1 MLRKAISKGADSNEE
16 DKRDSKSSKGSEEFF
31 RSPSIVGQEAKK
43 EEEEEEEEE
52 DPRNIWLR
60 LFFPDWSPL
69 GGLLVVIV
77 AVGVSTTYLK
87 RMGYESPLTYPLFV
101 LFLDVFTYIL
111 IMCLR
116 HIISL
121 YTLSRFGEGRF
132 FAAVSGS
139 LDPELVYCAWSAIC
153 LFLSMGEMVVA
164 TDSTSGIDLIHSY
177 TLKWFDGF
185 FLSLKIPKVPWD
197 LIQCSHIAILIMTVR
212 RLLLAIITFYFRLDF
227 IMSINPQVSQ
237 FLKQYSLLRRIDTKL
252 YLIKPHIQKK
262 DFLLYT
268 TGLELPSKSSIPQ
281 VGSSKSLNRVTT
293 GNIPNV
299 PSMLLDSN
307 IEHTS
312 KSSSENWLALQFIK
326 QYNVSIYIDDDKYE
340 IKTKQQARDFAR
352 IIFYDILQHLHAIML
367 YHYIGGTDHVK
378 PFKEPPL
385 RSDTYSIIGEDTFCH
400 ALIDFEE
407 RYDAKSSESKYHGYY
422 SDGSIAEFSDKSK
435 SYKGDYN
442 RQNSSYS
449 GVSGEKN
456 PVDRRDDAEHHKD
469 SATSPNNN
477 FNSSINS
484 SNERSHNQS
493 DCKNKNHQSL
503 PTTLPNSVLDILYD
517 KPLGDLIKQ
526 IDTARRGQITEEE
539 WVRFCVG
546 IYDSRKKILRAA
558 SSQEGIVQVFR
569 RMISIFSWFFTG
581 IVILLMVGINV
592 NTLVISGAAIISSL
606 SVGLSYIYSNFFS
619 AVIFVIFL
627 NPYNVGDRIRVNN
640 GGAMIVKK
648 IETFYTEFHTVFEAP
663 VLIPHS
669 WLSSQMIY
677 NESRSKCCSSEIQFL
692 VSDTTSPFSIE
703 ALATAV
709 HEYISVRPSEFV
721 ASNFWCGINAIQP
734 GHSATVYMWIT
745 NTDPFHNRRKLLI
758 SKSKLLLFIL
768 HTLRQLGIQYTLPVS
783 RVRIENDFNNQF
795 SNSN

>member
-1 MLRKAISKGADSNEE
+1 MLRKAPNKHSESNEE
-16 DKRDSKSSKGSEEFF
+16 SKKTSVSSKGSEEFF
-31 RSPSIVGQEAKK
+31 RSPSVVGQEIKK

-60 LFFPDWSPL
+60 LFLPDWSPL
-69 GGLLVVIV
+69 GGFFVIIV
-77 AVGVSTTYLK
+77 AVGVSITYLK
-87 RMGYESPLTYPLFV
+87 KIGDENPFTYPLFI
-101 LFLDVFTYIL
+101 LFLDLFTYIV
-111 IMCLR
+111 IMCSR
-116 HIISL
+116 HIIAL

-132 FAAVSGS
+132 FAALSGS
-139 LDPELVYCAWSAIC
+139 LDPELVYCIWSTLC
-153 LFLSMGEMVVA
+153 LVLTMGEVN
-164 TDSTSGIDLIHSY
+164 TIIDTSLGIEPVHTY
-177 TLKWFDGF
+177 TLKWFDNV
-185 FLSLKIPKVPWD
+185 LPSLKIPKVPWD

-212 RLLLAIITFYFRLDF
+212 RLLLAIVTFYFRLDF

-237 FLKQYSLLRRIDTKL
+237 FLRQYSLLRRIDTKL
-252 YLIKPHIQKK
+252 YLIKPYIQKK
-262 DFLLYT
+262 DFLLYS
-268 TGLELPSKSSIPQ
+268 TGMELPNKSNFPQ
-281 VGSSKSLNRVTT
+281 IYDPKSPNRVTT
-293 GNIPNV
+293 NNIPNV
-299 PSMLLDSN
+299 PAMLLDNN
-307 IEHTS
+307 IDHTA

-340 IKTKQQARDFAR
+340 IRTKQQARDFAK

-378 PFKEPPL
+378 PHKEPQL
-385 RSDTYSIIGEDTFCH
+385 RSDTYSIIGDDTFCH

-407 RYDAKSSESKYHGYY
+407 RHDVKGTDFKNEDYSSNKGAFGAFGSRRGSKY
-422 SDGSIAEFSDKSK
+422 KN
-435 SYKGDYN
+435 YN
-442 RQNSSYS
+442 IQPKNVEEQHNYDNHSS
-449 GVSGEKN
+449 V
-456 PVDRRDDAEHHKD
+456 
-469 SATSPNNN
+469 NNN
-477 FNSSINS
+477 F
-484 SNERSHNQS
+484 SNERSQTQG
-493 DCKNKNHQSL
+493 DNKNRNQSL

-692 VSDTTSPFSIE
+692 ISDTTSPFSIE
-703 ALATAV
+703 ALASAV
-709 HEYISVRPSEFV
+709 QEYISVRPSEFV

-783 RVRIENDFNNQF
+783 RVRIENDFNNHL

>member
-1 MLRKAISKGADSNEE
+1 MLRKTANKHSESNGESKRTSV
-16 DKRDSKSSKGSEEFF
+16 SSKGSEEFF
-31 RSPSIVGQEAKK
+31 RSPSVVGQEIKK

-52 DPRNIWLR
+52 DPRNIWLK
-60 LFFPDWSPL
+60 LFLPDWSPL
-69 GGLLVVIV
+69 GGFLLVIV
-77 AVGVSTTYLK
+77 SVGASITYLK
-87 RMGYESPLTYPLFV
+87 KIGDKNPFTYPFFIL
-101 LFLDVFTYIL
+101 LLDVFTYII

-116 HIISL
+116 HIITL

-139 LDPELVYCAWSAIC
+139 LDPELVYCIWSTLC
-153 LFLSMGEMVVA
+153 LVLTMGEMNA
-164 TDSTSGIDLIHSY
+164 TIDPISGVEPIHTY
-177 TLKWFDGF
+177 TLKWFDNI
-185 FLSLKIPKVPWD
+185 LPSLKIPKVPWD
-197 LIQCSHIAILIMTVR
+197 LIQCCHIAILIMTVR

-237 FLKQYSLLRRIDTKL
+237 FLRQYSLLRRIDTKL

-262 DFLLYT
+262 DFLLYS
-268 TGLELPSKSSIPQ
+268 TGMELPNKSNFPQ
-281 VGSSKSLNRVTT
+281 IDNQKSPNRVTT

-299 PSMLLDSN
+299 PSMLMDYN
-307 IEHTS
+307 IDYTA

-326 QYNVSIYIDDDKYE
+326 QYNVSIYIDHDKYE
-340 IKTKQQARDFAR
+340 IRTKQQARDFAK

-378 PFKEPPL
+378 PQKEPPL
-385 RSDTYSIIGEDTFCH
+385 RSDTYSIIGDDTFCH

-407 RYDAKSSESKYHGYY
+407 RHDFKGTDLRNVDYFEKKSSA
-422 SDGSIAEFSDKSK
+422 DTLFSK
-435 SYKGDYN
+435 SGSNHQKSNNQQKIVEEQQTDHN
-442 RQNSSYS
+442 YS
-449 GVSGEKN
+449 N
-456 PVDRRDDAEHHKD
+456 
-469 SATSPNNN
+469 TNNN
-477 FNSSINS
+477 NS
-484 SNERSHNQS
+484 SNERSQTQADN
-493 DCKNKNHQSL
+493 KNKNQSL

-692 VSDTTSPFSIE
+692 ISDTTSPFSIE

-709 HEYISVRPSEFV
+709 QEYISVRPSEFV

-783 RVRIENDFNNQF
+783 RVRIENEFNNHF
-795 SNSN
+795 SISS

>member
-1 MLRKAISKGADSNEE
+1 MLRKVTKRRSGSNEE
-16 DKRDSKSSKGSEEFF
+16 GKRASVTSKGSEEFF
-31 RSPSIVGQEAKK
+31 RSPSVVGQEIKK

-52 DPRNIWLR
+52 DPRNMWLR
-60 LFFPDWSPL
+60 LFLPDLSPL
-69 GGLLVVIV
+69 GGFFVIIV
-77 AVGVSTTYLK
+77 AVGASITYLK
-87 RMGYESPLTYPLFV
+87 KIGAENPFIYPCFILT
-101 LFLDVFTYIL
+101 LDIFIYII
-111 IMCLR
+111 IMCIR
-116 HIISL
+116 HIITL
-121 YTLSRFGEGRF
+121 YTLSKYGEGWF

-139 LDPELVYCAWSAIC
+139 LDPELVYCVWSTLC
-153 LFLSMGEMVVA
+153 LVLTMGEMSTVVDA
-164 TDSTSGIDLIHSY
+164 SSGMEPIHTYS
-177 TLKWFDGF
+177 LKWFDNI
-185 FLSLKIPKVPWD
+185 LPSLKIQKVPWD
-197 LIQCSHIAILIMTVR
+197 LIQFSHIAILIMTVR
-212 RLLLAIITFYFRLDF
+212 RLLLAVITFYFRLDF

-237 FLKQYSLLRRIDTKL
+237 FLRLYSLLRRIDTKL

-262 DFLLYT
+262 DFLLYS
-268 TGLELPSKSSIPQ
+268 TGMEPPKKSSFPQ
-281 VGSSKSLNRVTT
+281 VSDTKSPNRVTT

-299 PSMLLDSN
+299 PTMLLDSN
-307 IEHTS
+307 IDYTA
-312 KSSSENWLALQFIK
+312 KSASENWLALQFIK

-340 IKTKQQARDFAR
+340 IRTKQQARDFAK

-378 PFKEPPL
+378 PQTDPQL
-385 RSDTYSIIGEDTFCH
+385 RSDTYSIIGDDTFCH

-407 RYDAKSSESKYHGYY
+407 RHDVKHSDFKSE
-422 SDGSIAEFSDKSK
+422 EFSSGESNCLESSNANDTQHSRGCNAPPKSAEEHNN
-435 SYKGDYN
+435 DD
-442 RQNSSYS
+442 SYS
-449 GVSGEKN
+449 C
-456 PVDRRDDAEHHKD
+456 
-469 SATSPNNN
+469 TNN
-477 FNSSINS
+477 NS
-484 SNERSHNQS
+484 SNERSHTQNES
-493 DCKNKNHQSL
+493 KNKNQSL
-503 PTTLPNSVLDILYD
+503 PTTLPNSVLEILYD

-692 VSDTTSPFSIE
+692 ISDTTSPFSIE

-709 HEYISVRPSEFV
+709 QEYISVRPSEFV

-783 RVRIENDFNNQF
+783 RVRIENDFNHF

>member
-1 MLRKAISKGADSNEE
+1 MLKKPENKSSEGNEE
-16 DKRDSKSSKGSEEFF
+16 SERGSQTSKGSEEFF
-31 RSPSIVGQEAKK
+31 RSPSIVGQEVKK

-52 DPRNIWLR
+52 DPRNIWVK

-69 GGLLVVIV
+69 GSLLLISV
-77 AVGVSTTYLK
+77 AVTVSITYLK
-87 RMGYESPLTYPLFV
+87 KIGFERPFTYPLFI

-111 IMCLR
+111 IMCFR
-116 HIISL
+116 YVISVF
-121 YTLSRFGEGRF
+121 TLARFGEGRF

-139 LDPELVYCAWSAIC
+139 LDPELVYCIWSSIC
-153 LFLSMGEMVVA
+153 LVFAMGDVDRHIGSNIVDENSKFYTSRWFNSILS
-164 TDSTSGIDLIHSY
+164 
-177 TLKWFDGF
+177 
-185 FLSLKIPKVPWD
+185 SLRIPKVPWD
-197 LIQCSHIAILIMTVR
+197 IIQCAHITLVIMTVR
-212 RLLLAIITFYFRLDF
+212 RLLLSVITFYFRLDF
-227 IMSINPQVSQ
+227 IMSMNPQISQ
-237 FLKQYSLLRRIDTKL
+237 FLRLYSLLRRIDTKW
-252 YLIKPHIQKK
+252 YLIKPHIRKK
-262 DFLLYT
+262 GLLFYPAGAEFSGT
-268 TGLELPSKSSIPQ
+268 THKINDDN
-281 VGSSKSLNRVTT
+281 NRITT
-293 GNIPNV
+293 NNVPNV

-307 IEHTS
+307 IEYTA

-326 QYNVSIYIDDDKYE
+326 QYNVAVYIDNEKYE
-340 IKTKQQARDFAR
+340 IRTKQQARDFAKL
-352 IIFYDILQHLHAIML
+352 IFFDILEHLHSIML
-367 YHYIGGTDHVK
+367 YHYIGRTDHIK
-378 PFKEPPL
+378 SYKNTPP
-385 RSDTYSIIGEDTFCH
+385 RSDTYSMIGDDTFCH

-407 RYDAKSSESKYHGYY
+407 KHDLNKIESSSDFSKTSNTNTVSANFSCELTPGNSKIM
-422 SDGSIAEFSDKSK
+422 SDSVSTDK
-435 SYKGDYN
+435 
-442 RQNSSYS
+442 
-449 GVSGEKN
+449 
-456 PVDRRDDAEHHKD
+456 
-469 SATSPNNN
+469 NNN
-477 FNSSINS
+477 
-484 SNERSHNQS
+484 SNCSQNNNNTNDKRTSKVS
-493 DCKNKNHQSL
+493 SL

-526 IDTARRGQITEEE
+526 IDTVRRGQITEEE

-581 IVILLMVGINV
+581 IMILLMVGINV
-592 NTLVISGAAIISSL
+592 DTLIISGAAIISSL

-648 IETFYTEFHTVFEAP
+648 IETFYTEFNTVFEAP

-669 WLSSQMIY
+669 WLSSQIIY

-692 VSDTTSPFSIE
+692 ISDTTSPFSIE

-709 HEYISVRPSEFV
+709 REYLSVRPSEFV

-768 HTLRQLGIQYTLPVS
+768 HTLRQLGIQYTLPIS
-783 RVRIENDFNNQF
+783 RVRIENDIHQYPSIQHSSVN
-795 SNSN
+795 